1 MPHSRNHR
9 YRSHTVAAKLQKNL
23 GPPTS
28 TLHVA
33 NLPEGHNHADIKVIL
48 HLKHRPRLGFILWR
62 KYFQELFIEKGFT
75 VKESVECGGNSTM
88 ALLNMPSAEEAL
100 MALAVMHNYAPEDLK
115 VRRPAFTFKLNQL
128 EKLEAAK
135 AAGLVCLSL
144 LGLTG
149 RHWALLGLTGPYW
162 ALLGLT

>member
-48 HLKHRPRLGFILWR
+48 PGHSVRMFSVRGLNIR
-62 KYFQELFIEKGFT
+62 YF
-75 VKESVECGGNSTM
+75 
-88 ALLNMPSAEEAL
+88 
-100 MALAVMHNYAPEDLK
+100 
-115 VRRPAFTFKLNQL
+115 
-128 EKLEAAK
+128 
-135 AAGLVCLSL
+135 
-144 LGLTG
+144 
-149 RHWALLGLTGPYW
+149 
-162 ALLGLT
+162 